1 MSDYDKYKDIPD
13 RRPEIYTVGMD
24 GIDHP
29 VGVPI
34 VNVDGMPATAYER
47 WMPKSSE
54 PVTKTDVNGLPEMPL
69 IQSATH
75 EARVTS
81 MMIIPRGKPI
91 FHEGVTEVSIT
102 DEAAGEFVRIKQF
115 RTDRTG
121 AIEVDVSEWP
131 VVSQV
136 IEWMLEQCRL
146 GNDG

>member
-1 MSDYDKYKDIPD
+1 MGDARGERQDVHD
-13 RRPEIYTVGMD
+13 
-24 GIDHP
+24 DHP
-29 VGVPI
+29 
-34 VNVDGMPATAYER
+34 
-47 WMPKSSE
+47 W
-54 PVTKTDVNGLPEMPL
+54 
-69 IQSATH
+69 
-75 EARVTS
+75 
-81 MMIIPRGKPI
+81 RGKPI

-115 RTDRTG
+115 RTDRTA